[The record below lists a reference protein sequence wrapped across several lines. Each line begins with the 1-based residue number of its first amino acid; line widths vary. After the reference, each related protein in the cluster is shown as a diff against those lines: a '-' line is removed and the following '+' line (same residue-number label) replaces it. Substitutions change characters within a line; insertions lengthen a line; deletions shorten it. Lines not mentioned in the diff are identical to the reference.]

1 MGSAAQAIDVADIL
15 QDLPGRLHQTMD
27 RAVAATP
34 DHPAL
39 IEDSSTWS
47 YRKLSES
54 VQQVASALRDLG
66 VRPGDRIM
74 LVSEN
79 CIALAALLLAASSI
93 DAWAIVANPRLS

>member
-1 MGSAAQAIDVADIL
+1 IKEIPD
-15 QDLPGRLHQTMD
+15 RLHQTMD

-39 IEDSSTWS
+39 VEGSVIWS

-54 VQQVASALRDLG
+54 IQQVASALRELG

-74 LVSEN
+74 IVSEN
-79 CIALAALLLAASSI
+79 CIALAALLLGASRI
-93 DAWAIVANPRLS
+93 DA